1 MLTITERWFSA
12 TTGGYRWASLVGEGD
27 ECVKYNRFFELA
39 LVLIGIVAFLLDLQ
53 VVPHLIR
60 LISNPEKTA
69 AEYILKAALPDI
81 YELLQVTYENG
92 TMQIWIQD
100 GRPYRDSGSGD
111 FFESLAQTAIKTP
124 YFLVV
129 VGRALQ
135 ALPDLADAA
144 FTSPKIN
151 ALRVT
156 LQTIVEQ
163 HDQYGNLKTTP
174 VVVAEF
180 GLTREL
186 FEKANLKNLSQ
197 RCTKF
202 LQLLEQEGEAQ
213 ITLAQAKEAITLTTN
228 PLALLLSAPELYSLY
243 DTAASVDPSQ
253 LSPDER
259 ALLCWFSL

>member
-1 MLTITERWFSA
+1 MTYS
-12 TTGGYRWASLVGEGD
+12 
-27 ECVKYNRFFELA
+27 RFFGLA
-39 LVLIGIVAFLLDLQ
+39 LVLIGIATFSLVIGIVTFSPDLIR
-53 VVPHLIR
+53 LIR
-60 LISNPEKTA
+60 LISSPEETA
-69 AEYILKAALPDI
+69 EETAEETLKAALPDI
-81 YELLQVTYENG
+81 YQLLQVTYENG

-100 GRPYRDSGSGD
+100 GRSYTDSGSGD
-111 FFESLAQTAIKTP
+111 FFELLAQTAIKVP

-144 FTSPKIN
+144 FTFPEID
-151 ALRVT
+151 ALKVI

-163 HDQYGNLKTTP
+163 YDRYGNLKATP

-186 FEKANLKNLSQ
+186 YEKANLKNLSQ
-197 RCTKF
+197 KCTKF

-213 ITLAQAKEAITLTTN
+213 IALAQAKIAINSTTS
-228 PLALLLSAPELYSLY
+228 PFTFLSSAPELYNLY
-243 DTAASVDPSQ
+243 WTAASVDPSQ